1 VIQSD
6 GFELFLCS
14 LIIDSFL
21 RKIDVGIMP
30 KRRPKRRHA
39 TSLNSKELLSHELVA
54 KRKKTAEARTE
65 TADSN
70 ASSSAVATEPLK
82 VCKLNKVTIN
92 NLSP

>member
-1 VIQSD
+1 MV
-6 GFELFLCS
+6 F
-14 LIIDSFL
+14 DSFL

-54 KRKKTAEARTE
+54 AKRKKTAEARTE

-70 ASSSAVATEPLK
+70 TSSSAVATEPLK

>member
-1 VIQSD
+1 MV
-6 GFELFLCS
+6 F
-14 LIIDSFL
+14 DSFL

-30 KRRPKRRHA
+30 KSRPKRRHA
-39 TSLNSKELLSHELVA
+39 TSLNAKELLSHELVAA

-70 ASSSAVATEPLK
+70 TSSSAVATEPLK

>member
-1 VIQSD
+1 MV
-6 GFELFLCS
+6 F
-14 LIIDSFL
+14 DSFL
-21 RKIDVGIMP
+21 RKINVGIMP

-39 TSLNSKELLSHELVA
+39 TSLNAKELLSHELVAA